1 MFLNFKK
8 LSLSHKLI
16 LLNVCTLIPVFCLF
30 QFYIFPR
37 VENIFMGSYKTKIK
51 NTVEIAHKILE
62 DYHSQAKSGAMKED
76 EAKTEAMNLIKNLRY
91 EGSEYF
97 WIHDLDFKMVM
108 HPTSTKIVGT
118 NIFENKDP
126 NGFPIFQ
133 EMNKVATSQ
142 EKGFVEYMWPKPGKE
157 EPVEKI
163 SYVMLFRPWGMVI
176 GSGIYFDYIR
186 AEVGQLEK
194 VFLIGFGV
202 AAILSCF
209 IVGYFSHQL
218 ANTFRMVVRTLTYAG
233 EEMTKLSDQLAETGN
248 QVAAGVSESA
258 SSIQETAASMEEI
271 GMISEKNADHSSAT
285 QDSAAACLKASNE
298 GKRAIHQLIACM
310 DQIIHGNKE
319 VLGQN
324 NTSNEKMNEIVQMI
338 NEIKSKTQVINDIVF
353 QTKLLSF
360 NASVE
365 SARAGEAGK
374 GFAVV
379 AEEVGNLAEM
389 SGRAANEINQS
400 LETSIGRIEAIIQ
413 ENMTTSRKKIEI
425 AGEKI
430 LEGTEVVKNC
440 ESVFDQILSR
450 ITSVAQLSSEI
461 SGRCNEQK
469 QGLEQMNLA
478 LRQLNMTSQKNAL
491 ASSEVATSVESISG
505 QAGIVLLH
513 TKDIELMIEG
523 TKKVA

>member
-1 MFLNFKK
+1 MLISFKR

-30 QFYIFPR
+30 QFFIFPR
-37 VENIFMGSYKTKIK
+37 VESIFMASYKTKIK
-51 NTVEIAHKILE
+51 NTVEIAHKILV
-62 DYHSQAKSGAMKED
+62 DYHAQTKSGAMTED
-76 EAKTEAMNLIKNLRY
+76 KAKIEAMNLIRNLRY

-97 WIHDLDFKMVM
+97 WIHDLDYKMVM
-108 HPTSTKIVGT
+108 HPTSPKIVGT
-118 NIFENKDP
+118 NIFNNKDP

-142 EKGFVEYMWPKPGKE
+142 EQGFVEYMWPKPGQDE
-157 EPVEKI
+157 SVEKI
-163 SYVMLFRPWGMVI
+163 SYVMLFKPWRMVI

-194 VFLIGFGV
+194 VFLLGFGF
-202 AAILSCF
+202 AAILSCL
-209 IVGYFSHQL
+209 IVGFFSRQV
-218 ANTFRMVVRTLTYAG
+218 ANTFRAVVRTLSHAG
-233 EEMTKLSDQLAETGN
+233 EEMTKLSDQLAETGSH
-248 QVAAGVSESA
+248 VAAGVSESA

-285 QDSAAACLKASNE
+285 QESAAACLKASSD
-298 GKRAIHQLIACM
+298 GKNAIHELINCM

-324 NTSNEKMNEIVQMI
+324 NASNEKMNEIVNMI
-338 NEIKSKTQVINDIVF
+338 NDIKNKTQVINDIVF

-389 SGRAANEINQS
+389 SGKAANEINQS
-400 LETSIGRIEAIIQ
+400 LETSISRIEAIIQ
-413 ENMTTSRKKIEI
+413 ENMTTSKKKIEI

-440 ESVFDQILSR
+440 ESVFDQILSK
-450 ITSVAQLSSEI
+450 ITAVARLSSEI

-478 LRQLNMTSQKNAL
+478 LRQLNITSQKNAL

-513 TKDIELMIEG
+513 TRDIEQMIEG
-523 TKKVA
+523 AKKSA